1 MQGWDRERT
10 RIGKNILRDT
20 KLRLLDNKATN
31 GALGLLGISR
41 TVIRRSQVLILLSSK
56 TLKNFLLIC
65 KKDFLRHFLVGQ
77 QSLKINV
84 LVPPA
89 AQRCVENFIESFLR
103 CVFLSPHILSL
114 STSLLS
120 TMSSASVSTSMRE
133 KIVAA
138 PNDVHLRIINDVF
151 SSSFSLCVYPT
162 FAGLWCRK
170 KVGGKSVPICHRDVV
185 VVVDDVG
192 GSSLV
197 PSTSQPVVATYSIF
211 YEKNLLQNSNLVDA
225 LWTHAPIPHG
235 RRSCRRTVVVVVVVV
250 VRGARISFSFITM

>member
-1 MQGWDRERT
+1 M
-10 RIGKNILRDT
+10 
-20 KLRLLDNKATN
+20 
-31 GALGLLGISR
+31 
-41 TVIRRSQVLILLSSK
+41 
-56 TLKNFLLIC
+56 
-65 KKDFLRHFLVGQ
+65 VGQ

-120 TMSSASVSTSMRE
+120 TMSSASASASTSMRE

-138 PNDVHLRIINDVF
+138 PNDVHLRINDVF

-162 FAGLWCRK
+162 FAGLRCRK

-185 VVVDDVG
+185 VVVDVDVG

-197 PSTSQPVVATYSIF
+197 PSTSHLDVATYSIF
-211 YEKNLLQNSNLVDA
+211 YEKKFVAKQ
-225 LWTHAPIPHG
+225 
-235 RRSCRRTVVVVVVVV
+235 
-250 VRGARISFSFITM
+250 